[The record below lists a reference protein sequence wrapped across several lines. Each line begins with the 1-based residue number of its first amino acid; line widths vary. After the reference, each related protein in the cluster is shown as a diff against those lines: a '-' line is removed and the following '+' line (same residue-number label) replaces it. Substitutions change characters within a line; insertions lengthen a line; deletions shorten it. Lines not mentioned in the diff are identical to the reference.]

1 MDCVARGP
9 MPLKASSSATQT
21 WSNTNVALVKSHFC
35 HQFLPFS
42 GSAIRPTLSCKRRRR
57 RIILLSVCRK
67 KDAAASKV
75 SNDTPQ
81 TFSSSAE
88 KGYFSESSETNGTNG
103 SFFSVSERKKAQP
116 AAPEQQQQPIQ
127 LDLRSLNLVKAAVKI
142 SAWVDALTEKGMHK
156 RRTFYSH
163 DDWLQHRS
171 STRHARH
178 FLSSLSS
185 RVILSLIPPV
195 GTITLIA
202 SVIAAY
208 NSVILAGWLPSY
220 IPLLHASA
228 LPYQLT
234 APALALLLVFRTEAS
249 YSRYDEARKT
259 WTKVISSTKDLA
271 RQSITWIQQPEDS
284 DQKEAL
290 LRYIVAFPL
299 ALKCH
304 LLYGSDTWQELKDVL
319 EEDDLTFVLDSEHR
333 PNCLIQLM
341 TQSLR
346 HVQLQDSERSLLDVN
361 ISQFNDSIS
370 VCERLIR
377 TPIPLS
383 YTRLTSRFLVLWHLT
398 LPVVLWDDCKLM
410 VIPATFISAASLF
423 CIEEVGVLI
432 EEPFPILALDRMCA
446 KVYENIQELVKLQ
459 VQAQDHL
466 VAKAKRKQATG
477 VTIGAGRL

>member
-1 MDCVARGP
+1 MCLSMSLAAVSTHRLILVFSLDGIFFSGCLPSFVQLGGFCLLNLRCCDFFCGHVGGGGGYFSFFWGSLCLFRNSSILSLNVCNSVVCQAMDCVARGP
-9 MPLKASSSATQT
+9 MPLKASSTVTQT

-42 GSAIRPTLSCKRRRR
+42 GSAIRPTLSCKRRRPR
-57 RIILLSVCRK
+57 ILLLIVCRK

-81 TFSSSAE
+81 TCSSSAE
-88 KGYFSESSETNGTNG
+88 KDYFSESSETNGTNG
-103 SFFSVSERKKAQP
+103 SSFSVSERKKVQP
-116 AAPEQQQQPIQ
+116 AAPEQQQPIQ
-127 LDLRSLNLVKAAVKI
+127 LDLRSLNLVKTAVKI
-142 SAWVDALTEKGMHK
+142 TAWVDALTEKGMHK

-271 RQSITWIQQPEDS
+271 RQSLTWIQQPEDS

-299 ALKCH
+299 ALKVNPTH
-304 LLYGSDTWQELKDVL
+304 L
-319 EEDDLTFVLDSEHR
+319 
-333 PNCLIQLM
+333 
-341 TQSLR
+341 
-346 HVQLQDSERSLLDVN
+346 
-361 ISQFNDSIS
+361 
-370 VCERLIR
+370 
-377 TPIPLS
+377 
-383 YTRLTSRFLVLWHLT
+383 
-398 LPVVLWDDCKLM
+398 
-410 VIPATFISAASLF
+410 
-423 CIEEVGVLI
+423 
-432 EEPFPILALDRMCA
+432 
-446 KVYENIQELVKLQ
+446 
-459 VQAQDHL
+459 
-466 VAKAKRKQATG
+466 
-477 VTIGAGRL
+477 

>member
-1 MDCVARGP
+1 MFRNLSILSLNVCNSVVCQAMDCVARGP

-21 WSNTNVALVKSHFC
+21 WSNTNVALVKSNFC

-57 RIILLSVCRK
+57 RIILLTVCRK

-81 TFSSSAE
+81 TSSSSAE
-88 KGYFSESSETNGTNG
+88 KDYFSESSETNGTNG

-116 AAPEQQQQPIQ
+116 AAPEHQQPIQ

-220 IPLLHASA
+220 VPLLHASA

-299 ALKCH
+299 ALKVNSTH
-304 LLYGSDTWQELKDVL
+304 QPT
-319 EEDDLTFVLDSEHR
+319 H
-333 PNCLIQLM
+333 PPLI
-341 TQSLR
+341 
-346 HVQLQDSERSLLDVN
+346 
-361 ISQFNDSIS
+361 
-370 VCERLIR
+370 
-377 TPIPLS
+377 LS
-383 YTRLTSRFLVLWHLT
+383 
-398 LPVVLWDDCKLM
+398 
-410 VIPATFISAASLF
+410 
-423 CIEEVGVLI
+423 
-432 EEPFPILALDRMCA
+432 
-446 KVYENIQELVKLQ
+446 
-459 VQAQDHL
+459 
-466 VAKAKRKQATG
+466 
-477 VTIGAGRL
+477 

>member
-1 MDCVARGP
+1 VGGGGYFSFFWESLCLFRNLSILSLNVCNSVVCQAMDCVARGP

-299 ALKCH
+299 ALK
-304 LLYGSDTWQELKDVL
+304 
-319 EEDDLTFVLDSEHR
+319 
-333 PNCLIQLM
+333 
-341 TQSLR
+341 
-346 HVQLQDSERSLLDVN
+346 VN
-361 ISQFNDSIS
+361 PTHPPTHI
-370 VCERLIR
+370 
-377 TPIPLS
+377 
-383 YTRLTSRFLVLWHLT
+383 
-398 LPVVLWDDCKLM
+398 
-410 VIPATFISAASLF
+410 
-423 CIEEVGVLI
+423 
-432 EEPFPILALDRMCA
+432 
-446 KVYENIQELVKLQ
+446 
-459 VQAQDHL
+459 
-466 VAKAKRKQATG
+466 
-477 VTIGAGRL
+477 